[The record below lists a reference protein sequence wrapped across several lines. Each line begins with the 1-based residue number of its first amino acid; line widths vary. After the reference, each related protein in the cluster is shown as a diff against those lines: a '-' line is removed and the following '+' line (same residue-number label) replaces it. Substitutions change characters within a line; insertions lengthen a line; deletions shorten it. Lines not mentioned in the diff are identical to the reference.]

1 MIIYSYERV
10 FIRIMGK
17 RYIMSNQCCKVTDT
31 LGGID
36 ASKLDNMCDF
46 FKVIA
51 DRTRLRILIALLG
64 GNLCVM
70 HISEAVGMS
79 QSATSH
85 QLAILRR
92 ANLVKASRS
101 GKTLIYSIA
110 DEHVRLILD
119 MTLLHMNEK
128 E

>member
-1 MIIYSYERV
+1 MKICSYVR
-10 FIRIMGK
+10 RK
-17 RYIMSNQCCKVTDT
+17 IMSDKCCKVTDT
-31 LGGID
+31 LGGVEP
-36 ASKLDNMCDF
+36 STLDTMCTF

-51 DRTRLRILIALLG
+51 DKTRIRILFALLG

-92 ANLVKASRS
+92 SKLVKASRS
-101 GKTLIYSIA
+101 GKTLVYSIA